1 MFKME
6 VPYDKRIMQISL
18 EDENLAGV
26 LVGRQSD
33 YVCDKSE
40 KEIVEES
47 LNHVI
52 GSQTLEKLAKGK
64 KDIVIISADH
74 TRPVPSKIIMPI
86 LLRRIRS
93 VSPDARIRILVAT
106 GFHRPSTKEELID
119 KYGKEIVENEEIV
132 MHIAKDDNSMKKI
145 GTLPSGGA
153 CIINKIAAD
162 ADLLIAEGFI
172 EAHFF
177 AGFSGG
183 RKSVLPGIASYKTIM
198 ANHSGEFINDKNS
211 RTGNLKFN
219 LVHEDMVYAA
229 RKAGLAFIVNVVLN
243 GEHKIIGC
251 NGFRTGNSWHDS
263 VELFYTLLCGRISW
277 RIMRSMHCLCN
288 VCRSF

>member
-1 MFKME
+1 
-6 VPYDKRIMQISL
+6 
-18 EDENLAGV
+18 
-26 LVGRQSD
+26 
-33 YVCDKSE
+33 
-40 KEIVEES
+40 
-47 LNHVI
+47 
-52 GSQTLEKLAKGK
+52 
-64 KDIVIISADH
+64 
-74 TRPVPSKIIMPI
+74 
-86 LLRRIRS
+86 
-93 VSPDARIRILVAT
+93 
-106 GFHRPSTKEELID
+106 
-119 KYGKEIVENEEIV
+119 

-243 GEHKIIGC
+243 GEHKIIGSLQEIWRKRMRKVAILC
-251 NGFRTGNSWHDS
+251 VLWHALR
-263 VELFYTLLCGRISW
+263 E
-277 RIMRSMHCLCN
+277 
-288 VCRSF
+288 